1 MSIHYPPGLFH
12 IFSPKM
18 YIVRNNTVFYSFP
31 FRAGSPSFGGGI
43 FLWKLKISL
52 AAAQIIWYNAVAYVR
67 LQRQHPRPRA
77 KSSRLFQKGTTNY
90 GRHAELS
97 GNSAGK

>member
-43 FLWKLKISL
+43 FL
-52 AAAQIIWYNAVAYVR
+52 
-67 LQRQHPRPRA
+67 
-77 KSSRLFQKGTTNY
+77 
-90 GRHAELS
+90 
-97 GNSAGK
+97 